1 MRFSRCASLMLCL
14 SLLLPMIACGTGYG
28 MDLRLFIER
37 FNDSARG
44 RAHLDLAHFT
54 VEENDAGSLQ
64 YQAFVGKS
72 ELLSVYVLPNS
83 GRVHTVALTGLPDM
97 SHRDFYAAA
106 LQLLAAFADVVD
118 DRAERLLQEL
128 QVGTLPVLGVQWLE
142 RYGYRVSYAANEAG
156 RYFRL
161 SCLRHLPEQPP
172 LPTLRERI
180 E

>member
-1 MRFSRCASLMLCL
+1 MRFVRRASLILCV
-14 SLLLPMIACGTGYG
+14 LLLVPMLACGTGYG
-28 MDLRLFIER
+28 MDLRLFTER
-37 FNDSARG
+37 FNDAAQD
-44 RAHLDLAHFT
+44 RAHLDLTHFI
-54 VEENDAGSLQ
+54 VEDSNAGERV

-72 ELLSVYVLPNS
+72 ELIAVHVLPN

-97 SHRDFYAAA
+97 THRDFTVAS
-106 LQLLAAFADVVD
+106 LQLLRAFAQVEA

-128 QVGTLPVLGVQWLE
+128 QVGVLPVLGVQWIE

-156 RYFRL
+156 RYFRI
-161 SCLRHLPEQPP
+161 SCLRHLPAQPP